1 MLINLDDFRKTKQQ
15 NQTNTIQMTTIPVF
29 ERIFIENNELVGEI
43 KGNNEKVIIEHF
55 EQETNKS
62 TF

>member
-15 NQTNTIQMTTIPVF
+15 NPTNTIQMTKIPVF
-29 ERIFIENNELVGEI
+29 ERIFIESNELVGEI
-43 KGNNEKVIIEHF
+43 KGNNEKFVIEHF
-55 EQETNKS
+55 ERETNKI